1 MLNTQ
6 SLSPVKLCH
15 HPGTILPILHPCWA
29 LGSHVCTLSANGKYP
44 ALRNKLCRGAQ
55 SLNFS
60 RRHPQLREKRG
71 PLTWQAPQLGLWT
84 CNVWEAK
91 GFAEP
96 SVPITHET
104 KMPFSFQ
111 RRTWKRWPHLT
122 PHQNPTKKILREKTK
137 DFFMAATE
145 VVSAEEFPRGSQTE
159 GRDLVLSW
167 LGGDVLQRSHVRR
180 RSLKI
185 SGWRFNATLSLTTP
199 RQRCL
204 SQGTKLF
211 L

>member
-44 ALRNKLCRGAQ
+44 ALRNKLCRGAR

-60 RRHPQLREKRG
+60 RWHPQLREKRG

-111 RRTWKRWPHLT
+111 RRTWKCWPHLT
-122 PHQNPTKKILREKTK
+122 PHKIQQNERFLHGCHGSGFSRRIPQGQPDWGEGS
-137 DFFMAATE
+137 
-145 VVSAEEFPRGSQTE
+145 SAELTR
-159 GRDLVLSW
+159 W
-167 LGGDVLQRSHVRR
+167 RR
-180 RSLKI
+180 PSEKSCQEKESENLRVAL
-185 SGWRFNATLSLTTP
+185 
-199 RQRCL
+199 
-204 SQGTKLF
+204 
-211 L
+211 